1 MPGKPRQ
8 KVFCQGIT
16 KTHKRPCQMKGY
28 PLANGTYKCKY
39 HGFNNIL
46 GFRKPNYNDETRI
59 RQLKGLYQFRNKT
72 HEEVSQYYYD
82 KVKPRIRNNEKSRY
96 YRKQSYRRLNLN
108 RNIKGQEPQPLTYQ
122 LDEVLRYLKKNPDL
136 NSRVSDARKIGI
148 QTLIDKLLQVFN
160 HQEVE
165 NPNQILWI
173 REKTRFI
180 QYLAGKLTDLYSD
193 NKPIKQNI
201 DQRMTITWEDCPDL
215 IEVSSE
221 TLTDSVD
228 K

>member
-1 MPGKPRQ
+1 MTQESNNSQSSTNSETKPM
-8 KVFCQGIT
+8 KKSAATTT
-16 KTHKRPCQMKGY
+16 KKSNQESEIMKS
-28 PLANGTYKCKY
+28 LGTIESNLIE
-39 HGFNNIL
+39 GLTLTEIL
-46 GFRKPNYNDETRI
+46 K
-59 RQLKGLYQFRNKT
+59 
-72 HEEVSQYYYD
+72 D
-82 KVKPRIRNNEKSRY
+82 K
-96 YRKQSYRRLNLN
+96 NLN
-108 RNIKGQEPQPLTYQ
+108 PSRISLMKFYAI
-122 LDEVLRYLKKNPDL
+122 LKKNPEL
-136 NSRVSDARKIGI
+136 NSRVSEARKIGI

-201 DQRMTITWEDCPDL
+201 DQRMTIQWEDTPDL
-215 IEVSSE
+215 IDVGA
-221 TLTDSVD
+221 TDITPTPP